1 MRPTHHGRG
10 AAARPVVLATRS
22 PEDGARCKGCA
33 RAPPPLP
40 PPEPGRGRRRT
51 HVTGTAPA
59 RWGLAP
65 HRLHP
70 PPSQLGGSSLPPQ
83 VAASGDGE
91 MAAVGGAVLSERQL
105 SRSGSSH
112 GLSSS
117 SASPCLPELRV
128 SPVGFR
134 RWAAPPASDWDL
146 QLSCQEAKLFKVM
159 HAVSRL
165 CEHCIKACSKP
176 TTILL
181 IALTGYI
188 CSAVTI
194 PHTTSRR

>member
-1 MRPTHHGRG
+1 MQGLRARTAAAASAGAGAGPPPNPRDRHRPCAVGPRAAPPPPPPFPAWRLLPPASGGGLRGRRDGGRGWGCPFG
-10 AAARPVVLATRS
+10 AAAQPVWV
-22 PEDGARCKGCA
+22 
-33 RAPPPLP
+33 
-40 PPEPGRGRRRT
+40 
-51 HVTGTAPA
+51 
-59 RWGLAP
+59 
-65 HRLHP
+65 
-70 PPSQLGGSSLPPQ
+70 
-83 VAASGDGE
+83 SG
-91 MAAVGGAVLSERQL
+91 
-105 SRSGSSH
+105 
-112 GLSSS
+112 S

-128 SPVGFR
+128 PPVGFR

-188 CSAVTI
+188 CSTVTI

>member
-1 MRPTHHGRG
+1 MRRAHHGRG

-51 HVTGTAPA
+51 HVIGTAPA

-65 HRLHP
+65 HRLP
-70 PPSQLGGSSLPPQ
+70 PPPHSQLGGSSFPPQ

-91 MAAVGGAVLSERQL
+91 MAAVGGPVL
-105 SRSGSSH
+105 SRSRVLARALPRLQCNPLRSRAMVSH
-112 GLSSS
+112 
-117 SASPCLPELRV
+117 
-128 SPVGFR
+128 

-146 QLSCQEAKLFKVM
+146 QLSYQEAKLFKVTR
-159 HAVSRL
+159 AVSRS
-165 CEHCIKACSKP
+165 CERSIKPRSKAR
-176 TTILL
+176 TVLSV
-181 IALTGYI
+181 ALTGYM

-194 PHTTSRR
+194 PHTTPRR

>member
-1 MRPTHHGRG
+1 MQGLRART
-10 AAARPVVLATRS
+10 AAAASAGAGAGPPPNPRDRHRP
-22 PEDGARCKGCA
+22 CA
-33 RAPPPLP
+33 VGPRAAPPP
-40 PPEPGRGRRRT
+40 
-51 HVTGTAPA
+51 
-59 RWGLAP
+59 
-65 HRLHP
+65 P

-91 MAAVGGAVLSERQL
+91 MAAVGGAVLSEWQL

-159 HAVSRL
+159 HTVSRL